1 MSEEKKRI
9 VTEEVRTANSIG
21 LSDFDGPIGRIIE
34 RLQTMK
40 TEAES
45 SPLNYTD
52 IFIDARQRYDDVT
65 IELWGFREETNEEF
79 QLRLK
84 YENKQKDKETKK
96 QEEELTL
103 YKKLKAKYEK
113 K

>member
-9 VTEEVRTANSIG
+9 VKEEVRTANSIG

-34 RLQTMK
+34 ILQTMK

-65 IELWGFREETNEEF
+65 IELWGFREETDAEF

-84 YENKQKDKETKK
+84 YEAKQKDKETKK
-96 QEEELTL
+96 QEEELAL

-113 K
+113 

>member
-9 VTEEVRTANSIG
+9 VKEEVRSAFIG

-65 IELWGFREETNEEF
+65 IELWGFREETDAEF

-84 YENKQKDKETKK
+84 YEAKQKDKETKK
-96 QEEELTL
+96 QEEELAL

-113 K
+113 

>member
-9 VTEEVRTANSIG
+9 VKEEVRSANSIG

-113 K
+113 